1 VVADAGDDTVD
12 YASGVRVVD
21 GTEAQLVH
29 HCDRAGAHGD
39 DVADDAAHAGGRA
52 LVGFDIAGV
61 VVGLDLECHGPTV
74 ADVDDSGVLTDA
86 HQQVLLHVLGDFVT
100 ELREVD
106 LRGLVGAVFG
116 PHDRIHRQLRRGGT
130 APEDLLDLL
139 VLSALRPRSA
149 KGCSTSG
156 FAAANSTVSLT
167 FFEVFCGESTCVESA
182 ELRFDDMSS
191 SGPFHT
197 TRHSGQ
203 S

>member
-1 VVADAGDDTVD
+1 AKDTHGQSIDQGVALIDGVEDGLAADVRQTQRVSVVADAGDDTVD

-29 HCDRAGAHGD
+29 HCARAGAHGD

-52 LVGFDIAGV
+52 LVGCDIAGV

-139 VLSALRPRSA
+139 V
-149 KGCSTSG
+149 
-156 FAAANSTVSLT
+156 FV
-167 FFEVFCGESTCVESA
+167 
-182 ELRFDDMSS
+182 
-191 SGPFHT
+191 
-197 TRHSGQ
+197 
-203 S
+203 